1 MSATTL
7 LLPVLLVVGQVGDL
21 KDRKPHP
28 LAPSLPLLTPAEE
41 AKLEAIV
48 ERFIEYDIG
57 KLKGAAG
64 LKAKQDFERL
74 GPEAIF
80 VLIEGFNR
88 AANLQSSCP
97 AVIIGRKI
105 AKILAASDDLG
116 LMEFARENIG
126 TGVTARRH
134 MATVKDLQF
143 GATLRRNALARR
155 GAAAAKVGGTRGKA
169 PARMSLA
176 ELAAAAAKETG
187 VPLRAI
193 LAEAGRRSGTSA
205 FDLLASHADSKD
217 AAARKLALGLLA
229 QQVQRQPA
237 DRLKSL
243 LKDNR
248 PAVRALAARSVGARR
263 LRWGGELIELLQ
275 DPEPQVQQSARAALV
290 ALARGVDH
298 GPAPGASFGD
308 REAAVRNWR
317 LWWSAQK

>member
-1 MSATTL
+1 MHATVM

-28 LAPSLPLLTPAEE
+28 LAPSLPLLTAAEE

-48 ERFIEYDIG
+48 DRFIDYDTG

-64 LKAKQDFERL
+64 LRAKQDFERL

-80 VLIEGFNR
+80 VLIDGFNR
-88 AANLQSSCP
+88 AANLQASCP

-105 AKILAASDDLG
+105 AKILAASEDVG
-116 LMEFARENIG
+116 LLSFASENIG

-134 MATVKDLQF
+134 MATMKDLKF

-155 GAAAAKVGGTRGKA
+155 EAAAAKVGGVRGKV

-176 ELAAAAAKETG
+176 ELAAAAEKATG
-187 VPLRAI
+187 APLRAI
-193 LAEAGRRSGTSA
+193 LAEAGKRSGPQMLE
-205 FDLLASHADSKD
+205 LLASHADSKD
-217 AAARKLALGLLA
+217 AAARKLALGLLT
-229 QQVQRQPA
+229 QQVQRQPTE
-237 DRLKSL
+237 RLKSL

-248 PAVRALAARSVGARR
+248 PALRAAAAWTVGARR

-275 DPEPQVQQSARAALV
+275 DPEPLVQQAARAALV

-308 REAAVRNWR
+308 RETAVRNWR